1 MFHCYPDLVFCNS
14 FPTARTNLFNLCSRI
29 ADDRRDDRVKK
40 IIKAVYVTLVLYS
53 VIDDPKKCVNFVIL
67 LILISSVLSFVQR
80 LAKN

>member
-40 IIKAVYVTLVLYS
+40 IIKAVYVTF